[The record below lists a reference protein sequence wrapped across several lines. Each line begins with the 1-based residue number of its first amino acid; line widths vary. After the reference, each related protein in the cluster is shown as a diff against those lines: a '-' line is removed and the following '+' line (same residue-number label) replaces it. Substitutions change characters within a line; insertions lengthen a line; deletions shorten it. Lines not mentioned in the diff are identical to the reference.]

1 MRCNPRE
8 VALSSALRDN
18 SSSKFQC
25 ATLLKFGTHY
35 YREPPAPAGGGST
48 AIMMLPRFYD
58 NLSSYLKPNKVL
70 FIFGSRQAGKTTL
83 LKKFLSE
90 NKDKFRYKLD
100 SGDDIN
106 LHAVLGSSDFKKIIE
121 YTKDYD
127 LIAIDEAQKIKGI
140 GQGLKIM
147 VDQVPN
153 LKAIVTGSSS
163 FELAGQIGEPLTGR
177 KITLALYPLSQ
188 IEMGNIYNDY
198 ELKSRL
204 DEYLIYGAYPEVLTN
219 EFINDK
225 KRILEEL
232 VGSYLLKDILELE
245 KVKSSKLLLD
255 LLRLLAFQIGS
266 EVSLSELGKQLGIG
280 GKTVARYLDLF
291 EKSFVIV
298 NIRGFSRNLRKE
310 ITRKSKY
317 YFLDNGIRNAIIAN
331 FNPLE
336 IRDDIGKLWE
346 NFLVV
351 ERIKKQSYHQ
361 IYANNYFWR
370 TWNQKE
376 IDWVEERDGKLFGYE
391 FKWKSKPL
399 KAATAWSENYPDASL
414 EIIDKE
420 NYLEFVR

>member
-1 MRCNPRE
+1 
-8 VALSSALRDN
+8 
-18 SSSKFQC
+18 
-25 ATLLKFGTHY
+25 
-35 YREPPAPAGGGST
+35 
-48 AIMMLPRFYD
+48 MLPRFYD

-70 FIFGSRQAGKTTL
+70 FILGSRQAGKTTL

-121 YTKDYD
+121 YTKGYD

-204 DEYLIYGAYPEVLTN
+204 DDYLIYGAYPEVLTN

-291 EKSFVIV
+291 EKSFVII

-310 ITRKSKY
+310 ITKKSKY

>member
-1 MRCNPRE
+1 
-8 VALSSALRDN
+8 
-18 SSSKFQC
+18 
-25 ATLLKFGTHY
+25 
-35 YREPPAPAGGGST
+35 
-48 AIMMLPRFYD
+48 MMLPRFYD

-121 YTKDYD
+121 YTKGYD

-204 DEYLIYGAYPEVLTN
+204 DDYLIYGAYPEVLTN

-266 EVSLSELGKQLGIG
+266 EVSLSELGKQLGID

-291 EKSFVIV
+291 EKSFVII

-310 ITRKSKY
+310 ITKKSKY

-420 NYLEFVR
+420 NYLEFIR

>member
-1 MRCNPRE
+1 M
-8 VALSSALRDN
+8 
-18 SSSKFQC
+18 Q
-25 ATLLKFGTHY
+25 
-35 YREPPAPAGGGST
+35 
-48 AIMMLPRFYD
+48 IPRFYE
-58 NLSSYLKPNKVL
+58 NLNLYLKPNKVL
-70 FIFGSRQAGKTTL
+70 VIFGSRQAGKTTL

-121 YTKDYD
+121 YAKGYD
-127 LIAIDEAQKIKGI
+127 LIAIDEAQRIKNI
-140 GQGLKIM
+140 GLGLKIL
-147 VDQVPN
+147 VDQIPN
-153 LKAIVTGSSS
+153 IKIIVTGSSS

-177 KITLALYPLSQ
+177 KITLSLFHLSQ
-188 IEMGNIYNDY
+188 IEMGNLYNDY
-198 ELKSRL
+198 DLKSRL
-204 DEYLIYGAYPEVLTN
+204 DDYLIYGAYPEVLTN

-225 KRILEEL
+225 KIILEEL

-266 EVSLSELGKQLGIG
+266 EVSLSELGKQLGIE

-291 EKSFVIV
+291 EKSFVII

-310 ITRKSKY
+310 ITKKSKY

-370 TWNQKE
+370 TWNQKK

-391 FKWKSKPL
+391 FKWKSKYQ
-399 KAATAWSENYPDASL
+399 KKTSAWVESYPDATL
-414 EIIDKE
+414 EIVDKE
-420 NYLEFVR
+420 NYLEFVK

>member
-1 MRCNPRE
+1 
-8 VALSSALRDN
+8 
-18 SSSKFQC
+18 
-25 ATLLKFGTHY
+25 
-35 YREPPAPAGGGST
+35 
-48 AIMMLPRFYD
+48 MLPRFYD

-121 YTKDYD
+121 YAKGYD
-127 LIAIDEAQKIKGI
+127 LIAIDEAQRIKGI

-204 DEYLIYGAYPEVLTN
+204 DDYLIYGAYPEVLTS
-219 EFINDK
+219 EVLNDK

-266 EVSLSELGKQLGIG
+266 EVSLSELGKQLGIE

-291 EKSFVIV
+291 EKSFVIT

-310 ITRKSKY
+310 ITKKSKY

-361 IYANNYFWR
+361 IYSNNYFWR

-399 KAATAWSENYPDASL
+399 KAAAAWTENYPDASL

>member
-1 MRCNPRE
+1 
-8 VALSSALRDN
+8 
-18 SSSKFQC
+18 
-25 ATLLKFGTHY
+25 
-35 YREPPAPAGGGST
+35 
-48 AIMMLPRFYD
+48 MLPRFYD

-121 YTKDYD
+121 YAKGYD

-140 GQGLKIM
+140 GQGLKIL

-204 DEYLIYGAYPEVLTN
+204 DDYLIYGAYPEVLTS
-219 EFINDK
+219 EVLNDK

-266 EVSLSELGKQLGIG
+266 EVSLSELGKQLGIE

-291 EKSFVIV
+291 EKSFVII

-310 ITRKSKY
+310 ITKKSKY

-361 IYANNYFWR
+361 IYSNNYFWR

-376 IDWVEERDGKLFGYE
+376 IDWVEERDGKLYGYE

-399 KAATAWSENYPDASL
+399 KAAAAWTENYPDASL

>member
-1 MRCNPRE
+1 
-8 VALSSALRDN
+8 
-18 SSSKFQC
+18 
-25 ATLLKFGTHY
+25 
-35 YREPPAPAGGGST
+35 
-48 AIMMLPRFYD
+48 MMLPRFYD

-121 YTKDYD
+121 YAKGYD
-127 LIAIDEAQKIKGI
+127 LIAIDEAQRIKGI

-204 DEYLIYGAYPEVLTN
+204 DDYLIYGAYPEVLTN

-266 EVSLSELGKQLGIG
+266 EVSLSELGKQLGIE

-291 EKSFVIV
+291 EKSFVII

-310 ITRKSKY
+310 ITKKSKY

-351 ERIKKQSYHQ
+351 DRIKKQSYHQ
-361 IYANNYFWR
+361 IYSNNYFWR

-399 KAATAWSENYPDASL
+399 KAAAAWTENYPDASL

>member
-1 MRCNPRE
+1 
-8 VALSSALRDN
+8 
-18 SSSKFQC
+18 
-25 ATLLKFGTHY
+25 
-35 YREPPAPAGGGST
+35 
-48 AIMMLPRFYD
+48 MMLPRFYD

-121 YTKDYD
+121 YAKGYD
-127 LIAIDEAQKIKGI
+127 LIAIDEAQRIKGI

-153 LKAIVTGSSS
+153 LKIIVTGSSS

-204 DEYLIYGAYPEVLTN
+204 DDYLIYGAYPEVLTN

-266 EVSLSELGKQLGIG
+266 EVSLSELGKQLGIE

-291 EKSFVIV
+291 EKSFVII

-310 ITRKSKY
+310 ITKKSKY

-361 IYANNYFWR
+361 IYSNNYFWR

-399 KAATAWSENYPDASL
+399 KAAAAWTENYPDASL